1 MIDMLRIINIMVG
14 TNRDKNRDKLKISE
28 KNENICEILK
38 SFKEKTGS
46 WSNLAKKIYY
56 KISEDEAEETP
67 LPSPEEE
74 QKIIR
79 KFSTNLKNAIRR
91 NQDSTDLDGKKIYLR
106 DICDRFELPY
116 IRNLPSQKTPFD
128 KQDYIEANTHM
139 IYEIEVK
146 WDTFIDKYLNNIKE
160 HSDAGFTEA
169 KTMLGN
175 FYYYHGYNGIR
186 NITKAIE
193 LYISAAEENDE
204 LALYQL
210 GRIYE
215 YGDKE
220 ISPDAN
226 QALKYYKKA
235 ADKNFPLALNKLA
248 YCYYQGIGTQK
259 NMSKFFEY
267 AKKCESVDDIVGK
280 LYLAFAYSNGIG
292 TNESPSDAIKI
303 YETLLTIEDA
313 KQYKMEIL
321 WALCKLYKS
330 EGEYQDLTKAEEYFK
345 TSLDTYNKLMT
356 QAWEMNV
363 MDIVWNIFTLTPERY
378 NGILK
383 NAHYDYVNKP
393 ERPTVIRALFEEY
406 ESK

>member
-1 MIDMLRIINIMVG
+1 MIDMLRIINIMVR

-28 KNENICEILK
+28 KNENIWEILE
-38 SFKEKTGS
+38 SFKERTGS
-46 WSNLAKKIYY
+46 WSDLAKKIYY
-56 KISEDEAEETP
+56 EMFEDDPALKGSEEKD
-67 LPSPEEE
+67 
-74 QKIIR
+74 IIK
-79 KFSTNLKNAIRR
+79 KFSQNLSKAVKRKQEYTTVGGERLYLSDVCSHFELTYQKTLTAIDIDFDQESYIASNIYLLNERQAPDWNNFLKYLDIINDYAIR
-91 NQDSTDLDGKKIYLR
+91 GIV
-106 DICDRFELPY
+106 
-116 IRNLPSQKTPFD
+116 
-128 KQDYIEANTHM
+128 EAQ
-139 IYEIEVK
+139 
-146 WDTFIDKYLNNIKE
+146 TFLA
-160 HSDAGFTEA
+160 H
-169 KTMLGN
+169 
-175 FYYYHGYNGIR
+175 FYYYHGENEVR
-186 NITKAIE
+186 NVNKAVQ
-193 LYISAAEENDE
+193 LYKEAASQNDKF
-204 LALYQL
+204 ALYQL

-215 YGDKE
+215 YGDE
-220 ISPDAN
+220 GVSRDEN
-226 QALKYYKKA
+226 QAFKYYKKA
-235 ADKNFPLALNKLA
+235 ADKNFNLALNKLA
-248 YCYYQGIGTQK
+248 YCYYQGIGTPK

-267 AKKCESVDDIVGK
+267 AKRCESVDDIVGK

-345 TSLDTYNKLMT
+345 NSLDTYSEHMT

-363 MDIVWNIFTLTPERY
+363 IDIVWNIFTPTPERY

-393 ERPTVIRALFEEY
+393 DRPMVIRALFGEY

>member
-28 KNENICEILK
+28 KNENIWEILK

-56 KISEDEAEETP
+56 EMFEDNPALKGSEEKD
-67 LPSPEEE
+67 
-74 QKIIR
+74 IIK
-79 KFSTNLKNAIRR
+79 KFSQNLSKAVKRKQESTTVDGETLYLSDVCRHFKLTYQKELTAIDIDFDQESYIDTNIHLLNERQEPDWNNFLKYLDVINKYAIR
-91 NQDSTDLDGKKIYLR
+91 GIV
-106 DICDRFELPY
+106 
-116 IRNLPSQKTPFD
+116 
-128 KQDYIEANTHM
+128 EAQ
-139 IYEIEVK
+139 
-146 WDTFIDKYLNNIKE
+146 TFLA
-160 HSDAGFTEA
+160 H
-169 KTMLGN
+169 
-175 FYYYHGYNGIR
+175 FYYYHGENEVR
-186 NITKAIE
+186 NVNKAVQ
-193 LYISAAEENDE
+193 LYKEAASQNDKF
-204 LALYQL
+204 ALYQL

-215 YGDKE
+215 YGNE
-220 ISPDAN
+220 GVPSDAN

-235 ADKNFPLALNKLA
+235 ADKNFPLAFNKLA
-248 YCYYQGIGTQK
+248 YCYYQGIGTLK

-267 AKKCESVDDIVGK
+267 AKRCESVDDIVGK

-363 MDIVWNIFTLTPERY
+363 MDIVWNIFTPTPEHY

-393 ERPTVIRALFEEY
+393 ERPTVIKALFEEY

>member
-1 MIDMLRIINIMVG
+1 
-14 TNRDKNRDKLKISE
+14 
-28 KNENICEILK
+28 
-38 SFKEKTGS
+38 
-46 WSNLAKKIYY
+46 
-56 KISEDEAEETP
+56 
-67 LPSPEEE
+67 
-74 QKIIR
+74 
-79 KFSTNLKNAIRR
+79 
-91 NQDSTDLDGKKIYLR
+91 
-106 DICDRFELPY
+106 
-116 IRNLPSQKTPFD
+116 
-128 KQDYIEANTHM
+128 
-139 IYEIEVK
+139 
-146 WDTFIDKYLNNIKE
+146 
-160 HSDAGFTEA
+160 
-169 KTMLGN
+169 
-175 FYYYHGYNGIR
+175 
-186 NITKAIE
+186 
-193 LYISAAEENDE
+193 
-204 LALYQL
+204 
-210 GRIYE
+210 
-215 YGDKE
+215 
-220 ISPDAN
+220 
-226 QALKYYKKA
+226 
-235 ADKNFPLALNKLA
+235 
-248 YCYYQGIGTQK
+248 
-259 NMSKFFEY
+259 MSKFFEY

-363 MDIVWNIFTLTPERY
+363 MDIAWNIFTLTPERY